1 MRFKNNSTVLH
12 SSLKIRKS
20 SKQSLSGRSEA
31 PKLFYNALQ
40 EQKTEVKKPNNPN
53 TVNLGL

>member
-20 SKQSLSGRSEA
+20 SKSLSGRSEA

-53 TVNLGL
+53 TVNLGF

>member
-12 SSLKIRKS
+12 SFLKIRKS
-20 SKQSLSGRSEA
+20 SKSLSGRSEA

-53 TVNLGL
+53 TVNLGF